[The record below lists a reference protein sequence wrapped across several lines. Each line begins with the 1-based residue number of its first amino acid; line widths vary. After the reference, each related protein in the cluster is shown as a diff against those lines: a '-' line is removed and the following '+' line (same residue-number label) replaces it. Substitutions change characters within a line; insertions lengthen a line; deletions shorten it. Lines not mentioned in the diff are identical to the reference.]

1 MNSMEWNEVGGMS
14 NDFRSARF
22 WAAEIIE
29 NAMQPGARAVDATLG
44 NGHDALWLC
53 DLVGERGHVYGF
65 DVQREAVDRSAA
77 RLAENGVSDR
87 ATLICDGHQ
96 NVRKHVEGPVDAV
109 LFNLGWLPGG
119 DHSCTTR
126 LETTLAAVSECLEL
140 LAPGGLMTI
149 CAYPGHEEGARELNA
164 LLDWAENLNRARYS
178 AMVRR
183 YVNQKTSCPPV
194 LFAIGRT
201 LVRQ

>member
-1 MNSMEWNEVGGMS
+1 MPFDMK
-14 NDFRSARF
+14 SARH
-22 WAAEIIE
+22 WAQELQKEAIL
-29 NAMQPGARAVDATLG
+29 PGMRVIDATMG
-44 NGHDALWLC
+44 NGHDTQWLC
-53 DLVGERGHVYGF
+53 ELVGETGHVYAF
-65 DVQREAVDRSAA
+65 DIQPSAVEHTKSRLEAAG
-77 RLAENGVSDR
+77 LLDR

-140 LAPGGLMTI
+140 LAPGGLMTL

-164 LLDWAENLNRARYS
+164 LLDWAENLNSARYS

-194 LFAIGRT
+194 LFAIGRN

>member
-1 MNSMEWNEVGGMS
+1 M
-14 NDFRSARF
+14 
-22 WAAEIIE
+22 
-29 NAMQPGARAVDATLG
+29 
-44 NGHDALWLC
+44 
-53 DLVGERGHVYGF
+53 
-65 DVQREAVDRSAA
+65 
-77 RLAENGVSDR
+77 
-87 ATLICDGHQ
+87 
-96 NVRKHVEGPVDAV
+96 RKHVEGPVDAV

-164 LLDWAENLNRARYS
+164 LLDWAENLNSARYS

-194 LFAIGRT
+194 LFAIGRN

>member
-1 MNSMEWNEVGGMS
+1 MPFDMK
-14 NDFRSARF
+14 SARH
-22 WAAEIIE
+22 WAQELQKEAIL
-29 NAMQPGARAVDATLG
+29 PGMRVIDATMG
-44 NGHDALWLC
+44 NGHDTQWLC
-53 DLVGERGHVYGF
+53 ELVGETGHVYAF
-65 DVQREAVDRSAA
+65 DIQPSAVEHTKSRLEAAG
-77 RLAENGVSDR
+77 LLDR

-149 CAYPGHEEGARELNA
+149 CAYPGHEEGRLEGEELQRRLA
-164 LLDWAENLNRARYS
+164 GLPKEKFDVFLYRLLNVPESPYMIVAE
-178 AMVRR
+178 RR
-183 YVNQKTSCPPV
+183 
-194 LFAIGRT
+194 G
-201 LVRQ
+201 